1 MQADRNALREH
12 RFLPVFPIW
21 DSLKVRLKRNMTNE
35 IAAEIGLALAASV
48 SLCYLAARI
57 YQGVHSYTI
66 YTY

>member
-35 IAAEIGLALAASV
+35 ISAEIGLALAAAV
-48 SLCYLAARI
+48 SLCYLAVRI
-57 YQGVHSYTI
+57 YHGVQTYAI